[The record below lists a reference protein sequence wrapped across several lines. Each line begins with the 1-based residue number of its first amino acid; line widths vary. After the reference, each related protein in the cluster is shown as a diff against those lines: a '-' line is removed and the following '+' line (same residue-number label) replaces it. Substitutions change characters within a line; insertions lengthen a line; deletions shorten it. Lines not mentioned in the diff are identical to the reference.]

1 MMANLLTAGVAVL
14 LWHAVDALRAWWR
27 GRRVSAALPDYPAP
41 TEPAE
46 PSVHELLARE
56 MLRVLRQQHR
66 GLE

>member
-1 MMANLLTAGVAVL
+1 VL

-27 GRRVSAALPDYPAP
+27 GRRVSAALPEP

>member
-27 GRRVSAALPDYPAP
+27 GRRVSAALPEP